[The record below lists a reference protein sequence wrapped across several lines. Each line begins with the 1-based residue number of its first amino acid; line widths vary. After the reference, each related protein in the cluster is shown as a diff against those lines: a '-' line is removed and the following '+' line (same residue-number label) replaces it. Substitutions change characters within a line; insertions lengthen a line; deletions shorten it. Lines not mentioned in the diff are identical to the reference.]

1 MTVLERCHSLRAE
14 IDRYTHLARAE
25 SEATVFRERA
35 TELRATYEAIGTA
48 LHKRRILVANAAS
61 VPALPGPSRPLV
73 LIQEY
78 RDAVVTSPQ
87 DAGKVYGQLKRSI
100 NKFSADVT
108 GTIAVAIDTL
118 KTQLPSVEEPFLKA
132 VERIPGYAE
141 KVARIRT
148 QRDRLAGGRVSVEM
162 APDDIAKFLDARTQL
177 RTLAGELQPA
187 EFPAE
192 VLAFFQAVRRD
203 RGAPVDQLTEA
214 VRHWLV
220 EHDLLKNVRVT
231 LV

>member
-1 MTVLERCHSLRAE
+1 MTVLDRCRSLRAD

-35 TELRATYEAIGTA
+35 TDLRATYQAIGMA

-61 VPALPGPSRPLV
+61 VPPPPSPVRPLG
-73 LIQEY
+73 LLQEY
-78 RDAVVTSPQ
+78 RDAVVASPQ
-87 DAGKVYGQLKRSI
+87 DAGKIYGQLKRSI
-100 NKFSADVT
+100 NKFSADVI
-108 GTIAVAIDTL
+108 GTIAAAIETL
-118 KTQLPSVEEPFLKA
+118 RTQIPSVEESFLKA

-162 APDDIAKFLDARTQL
+162 APDEIARFLDARTQL
-177 RTLAGELQPA
+177 GALAGELQPA